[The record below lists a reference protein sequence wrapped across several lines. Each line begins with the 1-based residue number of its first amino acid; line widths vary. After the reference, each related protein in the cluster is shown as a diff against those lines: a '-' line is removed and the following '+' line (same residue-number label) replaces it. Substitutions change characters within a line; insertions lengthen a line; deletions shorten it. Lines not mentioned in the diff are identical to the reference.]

1 MAKIT
6 DKDFGKNAHVCQT
19 CGKVFFV
26 GLAGVKHECPACG
39 GRLMVRELTQADTYR
54 EKDER
59 SM

>member
-6 DKDFGKNAHVCQT
+6 DNDFGKNAHVCEK
-19 CGKVFFV
+19 CGKAYFV
-26 GLAGVKHECPACG
+26 GLSGVKHDCPACG
-39 GRLMVRELTQADTYR
+39 GRLIVKELTRSDTYL